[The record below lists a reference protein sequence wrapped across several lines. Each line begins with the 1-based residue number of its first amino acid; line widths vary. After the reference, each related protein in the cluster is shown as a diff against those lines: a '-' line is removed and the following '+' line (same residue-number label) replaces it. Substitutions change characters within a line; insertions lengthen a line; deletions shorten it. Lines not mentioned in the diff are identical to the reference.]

1 MIMLQLDNIYSGYG
15 KSVVLKDISIKVDKG
30 EVIGL
35 LGANGAGKTTLLKTI
50 VGLLKPYSGKII
62 FNSVEITKLPPHKIA
77 RLGISLVPEGRKI
90 LPQLTVE
97 ENLLLGTFVGNENFE
112 STLELI
118 YNLFP
123 ILRERKKQIGSSLS
137 GGEQQ
142 MLAIGRA
149 LMTNPKLLLLDEPSL
164 GLSPKLVD
172 EVFKLISK
180 LKDEFSTTILIAEQ
194 NTKKTIDIS
203 TRLYFLKTGSIVLQ
217 GKKEDIEKSD
227 LIKEVYLG

>member
-1 MIMLQLDNIYSGYG
+1 MLQLDNIYSGYG

>member
-1 MIMLQLDNIYSGYG
+1 MLQLDNIYSGYG

-149 LMTNPKLLLLDEPSL
+149 LMTNPKL
-164 GLSPKLVD
+164 
-172 EVFKLISK
+172 
-180 LKDEFSTTILIAEQ
+180 
-194 NTKKTIDIS
+194 
-203 TRLYFLKTGSIVLQ
+203 
-217 GKKEDIEKSD
+217 
-227 LIKEVYLG
+227 